1 MLDKA
6 PAVSVI
12 MSVYNHRDYV
22 GKAIESILHQTLRNL
37 ELVIIN
43 DGSTDGSLDVIR
55 KYEKLDSR
63 IIVIDQNNQ
72 GLTRSLNT
80 GVRKSSGQYIARQ
93 DADDESV
100 PDRLERQF
108 RILKKFKL
116 DIVTSRA
123 FKGEK
128 IVPNALV
135 LNFNRSNILKT
146 GNIFIHGT
154 FFISRYVFEV
164 QTYNEQYRYAQ
175 DFKFVLDAFDNN
187 LKIGFMLEPM
197 YHLNNIETSISNTQ
211 SKEQNKFVE
220 KALNESFGDAVY
232 FLRINKCKKYLKNIC
247 KLILS
252 LYLHMCQSKGGVFT
266 LIRRT

>member
-6 PAVSVI
+6 PTVSVI
-12 MSVYNHRDYV
+12 MSVYNHKDYV

-37 ELVIIN
+37 ELIIIN
-43 DGSTDGSLDVIR
+43 DGSIDGSLDVIR

-63 IIVIDQNNQ
+63 ILVIDQNNQ

-93 DADDESV
+93 DADDISM
-100 PDRLERQF
+100 PNRLEKQLNVLQNF
-108 RILKKFKL
+108 QL

-123 FKGEK
+123 LSGGR
-128 IVPNALV
+128 IVPH
-135 LNFNRSNILKT
+135 NILLKFNKSSILKA
-146 GNIFIHGT
+146 GNIFVHGT
-154 FFISRYVFEV
+154 FFIDKKVFDKQV
-164 QTYNEQYRYAQ
+164 YNERYRYAQ
-175 DFKFVLDAFDNN
+175 DFKFMLDAFQNG
-187 LKIGFMLEPM
+187 LKVGYMLEAL
-197 YHLNNIETSISNTQ
+197 YYLNSVETSISNTQ
-211 SKEQNKFVE
+211 SKEQNKCVE
-220 KALNESFGDAVY
+220 KALSESFGDAAY